1 MEANDLPPMD
11 LNGTSDPYV
20 KVYLMPGTKSK
31 QYQID
36 SKFVKET
43 TNVCWLWIKDKK
55 KKFETKVQKKSLNPV
70 FNETF
75 DFKGELIYLQNRNY
89 EIK

>member
-20 KVYLMPGTKSK
+20 KVYLMPGKKVETIL
-31 QYQID
+31 ID
-36 SKFVKET
+36 SKLVEPNCLLT
-43 TNVCWLWIKDKK
+43 QTKDKK

-75 DFKGELIYLQNRNY
+75 DFKGELVKP
-89 EIK
+89 IKIK